1 MSNVQH
7 IILATRN
14 THKTREFRK
23 LLAPDFVVTDLSAR
37 PEVPAIIETGESFAE
52 NAILKSI
59 GVSQRLPGL
68 VIADDSGLEVDALN
82 GGPGIYSARY
92 AGEDATD
99 RQNIGKLLN
108 ELRRRNVPAYARSAR
123 FRCVVVLAREGRLVG
138 EFTGMVKGKIVDP
151 PRGNGGFGYD
161 STFQP
166 DGFHIT
172 FAEMAD
178 ETKNCISHRAQAA
191 EQLRQF
197 FKTGCSQEKM

>member
-23 LLAPDFVVTDLSAR
+23 LLAPDFVVTDLSAH
-37 PEVPAIIETGESFAE
+37 PEFPAIIETGESLAE

-82 GGPGIYSARY
+82 GAPGIYSARF

-99 RQNIGKLLN
+99 RQNIDKLLD
-108 ELRRRNVPAYARSAR
+108 ELRRRNVPACARSAR
-123 FRCVVVLAREGRLVG
+123 FRCVVVLAREGRLLG
-138 EFTGMVKGKIVDP
+138 KFTGIVKGKIVDL
-151 PRGNGGFGYD
+151 PRGHGGFGYD
-161 STFQP
+161 PAFQP
-166 DGFHIT
+166 DGFGLT
-172 FAEMAD
+172 FAEMAE
-178 ETKNCISHRAQAA
+178 ETKNCLSHRAQAA
-191 EQLRQF
+191 QQLRQF
-197 FKTGCSQEKM
+197 FKTGRPQART